1 MNTIRCNCTPPN
13 HFSNGQKKRKWKHAI
28 NVSHCKITM
37 SSPDRRRQQVGHK
50 KVGYCGHV
58 PYTVYFDR
66 PEHIEATIHHGK
78 TNLEKRYPSV
88 PASSHSPVEMGC
100 LSGDVEAN
108 TKDIAML
115 AKLSRPSSQLSG
127 HASPALASTQKVD
140 RTKIS
145 GYAGHKVS
153 QHLYCGGNQ
162 GELKINESDKESMNV
177 PKFDSLPRLPMMR
190 GPQRRQPT
198 GFDVFLSV

>member
-1 MNTIRCNCTPPN
+1 
-13 HFSNGQKKRKWKHAI
+13 
-28 NVSHCKITM
+28 M

-88 PASSHSPVEMGC
+88 PPSSSSPVEMGC
-100 LSGDVEAN
+100 LTGDVEAQS
-108 TKDIAML
+108 KDLAML
-115 AKLSRPSSQLSG
+115 TKLSRPSSQLSV
-127 HASPALASTQKVD
+127 HTSPSTTQKLD

-145 GYAGHKVS
+145 GYGGHKVNQY
-153 QHLYCGGNQ
+153 QHCGGNQ
-162 GELKINESDKESMNV
+162 GVMKINESHKESLNV
-177 PKFDSLPRLPMMR
+177 PKFEAIPRLPTIR

-198 GFDVFLSV
+198 GFDVFLTV